1 MDTGDLTWMDLKVG
15 DMLVDDQNG
24 DTSYFWLVIHVTSR
38 CVTILKAS
46 NMVQEEI
53 MRDKSSLK
61 TCTWYQIWRRP

>member
-1 MDTGDLTWMDLKVG
+1 VDTDDLTWMDLKVG

-24 DTSYFWLVIHVTSR
+24 DVSYFWLVIRVTSR

-61 TCTWYQIWRRP
+61 TCTWHTIWRRP